1 MNEEKLLELLKDLV
15 GGDRAFQWVGE
26 QMGKGI
32 HKSYDKTHKAA
43 HAVIGGMAL
52 VCRGGHNPAAPVPEE
67 MKRDGSEFG
76 KGQTAAEG
84 QTKGLDEK
92 VDSVLKGYGLNEE
105 EKRYCKGTF
114 DDIASE
120 AKQAFENE
128 QDPKLKAAAG
138 VHALDKG
145 IKSSV
150 EFFGAAHSLG
160 MKGEQGLDEY
170 FKNDEEKKESFL
182 KMTGMGREYEKL
194 QAAKLEGNE
203 AKLKAA
209 EKQLMQFFKV
219 MDIVIGTRKLSSRS
233 KNIKRN
239 LRCNSYGTDID
250 EFLSCAFS
258 TAVYRIAGM
267 RRHICGH
274 RLYAEEGTE
283 KVA

>member
-194 QAAKLEGNE
+194 QAAK
-203 AKLKAA
+203 
-209 EKQLMQFFKV
+209 V

>member
-52 VCRGGHNPAAPVPEE
+52 VCRGGHNPAAHVPEE

-209 EKQLMQFFKV
+209 EKQLMQKANSILQSNGYSHRHTETEQQV
-219 MDIVIGTRKLSSRS
+219 QKHQAKL
-233 KNIKRN
+233 K
-239 LRCNSYGTDID
+239 
-250 EFLSCAFS
+250 
-258 TAVYRIAGM
+258 M
-267 RRHICGH
+267 
-274 RLYAEEGTE
+274 
-283 KVA
+283 